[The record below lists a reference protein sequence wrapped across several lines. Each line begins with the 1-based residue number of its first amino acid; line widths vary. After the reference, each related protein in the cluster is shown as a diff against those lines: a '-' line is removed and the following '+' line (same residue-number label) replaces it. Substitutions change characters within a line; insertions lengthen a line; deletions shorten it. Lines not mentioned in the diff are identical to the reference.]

1 MADDKAPPSGAA
13 DHSPE
18 APPSGAADHSHPPA
32 VGFIGLGIMGRP
44 MALNLLKAGYP
55 LVVHNRTRTREQ
67 DLVTEGARAA
77 DSPREV
83 AEQAEIVIT
92 MLPDSPDV
100 ELVYLGEDGVIA
112 GARDGELLID
122 MSSVAPATAQAV
134 SAAARDIG
142 ADALDAPVS
151 GGDVGARDGTLS
163 IMVGGPEEAFERAR
177 PIFDVL
183 GKTIVRLGE
192 AGAGQTAK
200 ACNQMLVAITIEAVS
215 EALVLAS
222 KAGVDPERLIE
233 VLSGGLAG
241 NRVMEVRRRN
251 FLEHDFTPG
260 FKLELHHKDLGIA
273 LRTARDLG
281 VYVPTTA
288 IVDQML
294 AALQSAGDGGLDHS
308 ALLKVI
314 EQASAHEI

>member
-1 MADDKAPPSGAA
+1 MSNKPV
-13 DHSPE
+13 
-18 APPSGAADHSHPPA
+18 
-32 VGFIGLGIMGRP
+32 VGFVGLGIMGRP
-44 MALNLLKAGYP
+44 MALNLRRAGYP
-55 LVVHNRTRTREQ
+55 LIVHNRTRAKEK
-67 DLVTEGARAA
+67 DLLDEGADAA
-77 DSPREV
+77 ATPQEV
-83 AEQAEIVIT
+83 AERAEILIT

-100 ELVYLGEDGVIA
+100 EQVYLGADGVIA
-112 GARDGELLID
+112 GAHDGQLLID
-122 MSSVAPATAQAV
+122 MSSIAPATAIAV
-134 SAAARDIG
+134 AEAAAGEG
-142 ADALDAPVS
+142 ADMLDAPVS

-163 IMVGGPEEAFERAR
+163 IMVGGSEAAFERAR
-177 PIFDVL
+177 PLFDVL
-183 GKTIVRLGE
+183 GKTVVHLGE

-260 FKLELHHKDLGIA
+260 FRLELHHKDLGIA
-273 LRTARDLG
+273 LRTARELG
-281 VYVPTTA
+281 VYAPTTA

-294 AALQSAGDGGLDHS
+294 AALKAEGDGGLDHS
-308 ALLKVI
+308 ALLKFI

>member
-1 MADDKAPPSGAA
+1 MPDVR
-13 DHSPE
+13 
-18 APPSGAADHSHPPA
+18 

-44 MALNLLKAGYP
+44 MALNLLRARYL
-55 LVVHNRTRTREQ
+55 LVVHNRTREKESE
-67 DLVTEGARAA
+67 LVSEGAESAT
-77 DSPREV
+77 SPRAV
-83 AEQAEIVIT
+83 AGASDVVIT

-100 ELVYLGEDGVIA
+100 EAVYFGDDGVLA
-112 GARDGELLID
+112 GARSGQLLID
-122 MSSVAPATAQAV
+122 MSSIAPSVARAVAQAA
-134 SAAARDIG
+134 SEIG

-163 IMVGGPEEAFERAR
+163 IMVGGSVAGFERAA
-177 PIFDVL
+177 PLFEVL
-183 GKTIVRLGE
+183 GKTVVHMGE

-200 ACNQMLVAITIEAVS
+200 ACNQILVAVTIEAVS

-241 NRVMEVRRRN
+241 NKVMEVRRRN

-260 FKLELHHKDLGIA
+260 FKLALHHKDLGIA
-273 LRTARDLG
+273 LRTARELG

-288 IVDQML
+288 LVDQML
-294 AALQSAGDGGLDHS
+294 ASLEANGDGGLDHS

>member
-1 MADDKAPPSGAA
+1 MPDKAPPSGAA
-13 DHSPE
+13 DHSHN
-18 APPSGAADHSHPPA
+18 AV
-32 VGFIGLGIMGRP
+32 VGFTGLGIMGRP
-44 MALNLLKAGYP
+44 MALNLLRAGYP
-55 LVVHNRTRTREQ
+55 LIVHNRTRAKEK
-67 DLVTEGARAA
+67 DLVDEGAEAA
-77 DSPREV
+77 ATPQEV
-83 AEQAEIVIT
+83 AERAGIVIT

-100 ELVYLGEDGVIA
+100 EQVYLGEDGVIA
-112 GARDGELLID
+112 GARRGQLLID
-122 MSSVAPATAQAV
+122 MSSIAPATAIAV
-134 SAAARDIG
+134 SDAASGKG
-142 ADALDAPVS
+142 ADMLDAPVS

-163 IMVGGPEEAFERAR
+163 IMVGGPEAAFERAR
-177 PIFDVL
+177 PLFDVL
-183 GKTIVRLGE
+183 GKTVVRLGE

-222 KAGVDPERLIE
+222 KAGVDPDRLIE

-260 FKLELHHKDLGIA
+260 FRLELHHKDLGIA
-273 LRTARDLG
+273 LRTARELG

-288 IVDQML
+288 LVDQML
-294 AALQSAGDGGLDHS
+294 AALKAAGDGGLDHS
-308 ALLKVI
+308 ALLKFI

>member
-1 MADDKAPPSGAA
+1 M
-13 DHSPE
+13 PE
-18 APPSGAADHSHPPA
+18 ESI
-32 VGFIGLGIMGRP
+32 GFVGLGIMGAP
-44 MALNLLKAGYP
+44 MAGNLLRAGYS
-55 LVVHNRTRTREQ
+55 LVVHNRTRAKEQ
-67 DLVTEGARAA
+67 ELVSAGASAA

-83 AEQAEIVIT
+83 ASQCDVLIT

-100 ELVYLGEDGVIA
+100 EQVYLGEDGVIA
-112 GARDGELLID
+112 GARSGQLLID
-122 MSSVAPATAQAV
+122 MSSIAPSVARAV
-134 SAAARDIG
+134 FEAAREMG

-151 GGDVGARDGTLS
+151 GGDVGAREGTLS
-163 IMVGGPEEAFERAR
+163 IMVGGSDDGFKRAQ
-177 PIFDVL
+177 PVFDVL
-183 GKTIVRLGE
+183 GKTVVHMGD

-200 ACNQMLVAITIEAVS
+200 ACNQILVAVTIEAVS

-241 NRVMEVRRRN
+241 NKVMEVRRRN

-260 FKLELHHKDLGIA
+260 FKLSLHHKDLGIA
-273 LRTARDLG
+273 LRTARELG
-281 VYVPTTA
+281 VYVPITA

-294 AALQSAGDGGLDHS
+294 AALKAAGDGGLDHS

>member
-1 MADDKAPPSGAA
+1 
-13 DHSPE
+13 
-18 APPSGAADHSHPPA
+18 
-32 VGFIGLGIMGRP
+32 MGRP
-44 MALNLLKAGYP
+44 MALNLLRAGHS
-55 LVVHNRTRTREQ
+55 LVVHNRTRAKEEE
-67 DLVTEGARAA
+67 LVSAGASAA

-83 AEQAEIVIT
+83 ASQCDVLIT

-100 ELVYLGEDGVIA
+100 EQAYFGEDGVIA
-112 GARDGELLID
+112 GAQAGQLLID
-122 MSSVAPATAQAV
+122 MSSIAPAVAQAV
-134 SAAARDIG
+134 SDAAREVG

-163 IMVGGPEEAFERAR
+163 IMVGGSDDAFKRAQ
-177 PIFDVL
+177 PLFDVL
-183 GKTIVRLGE
+183 GKTVVHMGE

-200 ACNQMLVAITIEAVS
+200 ACNQILVAVTIEAVS

-222 KAGVDPERLIE
+222 KAGVDPDRLIE

-241 NRVMEVRRRN
+241 NKVMEVRRRN

-273 LRTARDLG
+273 LRTARELG

-288 IVDQML
+288 LVDQML
-294 AALQSAGDGGLDHS
+294 AGLKARGDGGLDHS

-314 EQASAHEI
+314 EQASAHQI

>member
-1 MADDKAPPSGAA
+1 ML
-13 DHSPE
+13 E
-18 APPSGAADHSHPPA
+18 ET

-44 MALNLLKAGYP
+44 MALNLLRAGYS
-55 LVVHNRTRTREQ
+55 LVVHNRTRDKEQ
-67 DLVTEGARAA
+67 ELVNEGAHPAA
-77 DSPREV
+77 SPREV
-83 AEQAEIVIT
+83 ATSCDVVIT

-100 ELVYLGEDGVIA
+100 EQVYLGEDGVIA
-112 GARDGELLID
+112 GARDGQLLVD
-122 MSSVAPATAQAV
+122 MSSIAPAVAV
-134 SAAARDIG
+134 AVASAAAEKG

-151 GGDVGARDGTLS
+151 GGDVGAREGTLS
-163 IMVGGPEEAFERAR
+163 IMVGGSDEAFDRAK
-177 PIFDVL
+177 PLFDVL
-183 GKTIVRLGE
+183 GKTVVHMGG

-200 ACNQMLVAITIEAVS
+200 ACNQILVAVTIEAVS

-222 KAGVDPERLIE
+222 KAGVDPDRLIE

-241 NRVMEVRRRN
+241 NKVMEVRRRN

-273 LRTARDLG
+273 LRTARELG

-294 AALQSAGDGGLDHS
+294 AALKAAGDGGLDHS

-314 EQASAHEI
+314 EEASAHRI

>member
-1 MADDKAPPSGAA
+1 MPDQ
-13 DHSPE
+13 
-18 APPSGAADHSHPPA
+18 PA
-32 VGFIGLGIMGRP
+32 VGFIGLGIMGGP
-44 MALNLLKAGYP
+44 MALNLLRAGYP
-55 LVVHNRTRTREQ
+55 LVVHNRTRAKEEP
-67 DLVTEGARAA
+67 LVSEGAAA
-77 DSPREV
+77 AASPREV
-83 AEQAEIVIT
+83 AAASDLVIT

-100 ELVYLGEDGVIA
+100 EAVYLGHDGVIA
-112 GARDGELLID
+112 GAREGQLLID
-122 MSSVAPATAQAV
+122 MSSIAPAVARSV
-134 SAAARDIG
+134 SSAARDLG

-151 GGDVGARDGTLS
+151 GGDVGAREGTLS
-163 IMVGGPEEAFERAR
+163 IMVGGPEDAFERAR
-177 PIFDVL
+177 PLFEVL

-200 ACNQMLVAITIEAVS
+200 ACNQILVAVTIEAVS

-222 KAGVDPERLIE
+222 KAGVDPERLLD

-241 NRVMEVRRRN
+241 NKVMEVRRRN

-273 LRTARDLG
+273 LRTGRELDVFL
-281 VYVPTTA
+281 PTTA

-294 AALQSAGDGGLDHS
+294 SALLAAGDGGLDHS

-314 EQASAHEI
+314 EQASSHQI